1 MKRILLTATVQSHI
15 ALFYSHLALKLH
27 ENGFEV
33 HAAAS
38 NDLADKDGLELKSID
53 RVYDVCFARAPSG
66 ADNIR
71 AYRELR
77 RIVSENKYDIIHCN
91 TPMGGFL
98 TRLASRKL
106 RKDGAMI
113 IYTAHGFH
121 FFKGAPLLN
130 WLLYYPIERWM
141 ARYTDVLITINK
153 EDYAQARKFKAGKVS
168 YIAGVGIDIDSIDQT
183 IIDREKKREELDIPE
198 DCIVLL
204 SVGELNQNKN
214 HELAIRALSM
224 LQNKSVRYIICGR
237 GSRENYLKD
246 LSSKRG
252 VENQVHFIDTDL
264 VLLRSVRLQTFLF
277 FRQRERACQSR

>member
-15 ALFYSHLALKLH
+15 ALFYSHLALKLQ

-53 RVYDVCFARAPSG
+53 RVYDVCFSRSPSS
-66 ADNIR
+66 ADNIK
-71 AYRELR
+71 AYRELK
-77 RIVSENKYDIIHCN
+77 RIVAENKYDIIHCN

-98 TRLASRKL
+98 TRLAARKL
-106 RKDGAMI
+106 RKDSTKL

-153 EDYAQARKFKAGKVS
+153 DDYAQA
-168 YIAGVGIDIDSIDQT
+168 
-183 IIDREKKREELDIPE
+183 
-198 DCIVLL
+198 
-204 SVGELNQNKN
+204 
-214 HELAIRALSM
+214 
-224 LQNKSVRYIICGR
+224 
-237 GSRENYLKD
+237 
-246 LSSKRG
+246 
-252 VENQVHFIDTDL
+252 
-264 VLLRSVRLQTFLF
+264 
-277 FRQRERACQSR
+277 